1 MATSRF
7 PEPQEPRPLS
17 DHEQRALSDLE
28 RRLSDD
34 DPALSLSMRRRR
46 SWFGSLSSRAFNA
59 IIQVVVVL
67 VVLLVVLP
75 SPWAATLIALVVMVV
90 PTALL
95 AYDMRREKRK
105 RDTPGT

>member
-1 MATSRF
+1 MATSRS

-34 DPALSLSMRRRR
+34 DPALSLSMRPRR
-46 SWFGSLSSRAFNA
+46 SWTGGLSSRAFNA
-59 IIQVVVVL
+59 AIQVAVVL

-75 SPWAATLIALVVMVV
+75 SPWAATLIAVVVMVV

-95 AYDMRREKRK
+95 MYDIRRERQ
-105 RDTPGT
+105 RDPDGT